1 MQKRAL
7 FKTPNWNSILVS
19 NSISYPPIAKLFN
32 LPEIDF
38 PSSFFPF
45 YLATLEPQISLL
57 QTECC
62 CICRGVR
69 NINGESFAS
78 MPLALPSFHK
88 IDTLGSYTATN
99 RKCHWKS
106 ITNTIF
112 PDYVSTSRAS
122 RFIWLMSSPVSLCD
136 SGDMKL
142 GQRGICPF
150 FSRLPEWLHPLV
162 FCFHKSLS
170 FLILLGGI

>member
-1 MQKRAL
+1 ML
-7 FKTPNWNSILVS
+7 FKKDFSINTSFFNTLWLVLPPEKSHKSWKSTLVCKRGLFSKHQIGTPYWSPIQLVT
-19 NSISYPPIAKLFN
+19 PLTKLFN

-88 IDTLGSYTATN
+88 IDTLGSYTAILTEN
-99 RKCHWKS
+99 VTERVLQ
-106 ITNTIF
+106 T
-112 PDYVSTSRAS
+112 PY
-122 RFIWLMSSPVSLCD
+122 
-136 SGDMKL
+136 
-142 GQRGICPF
+142 
-150 FSRLPEWLHPLV
+150 
-162 FCFHKSLS
+162 
-170 FLILLGGI
+170 FLIMFLLHE

>member
-19 NSISYPPIAKLFN
+19 NSISYPPHSQTFQS
-32 LPEIDF
+32 PRDRF
-38 PSSFFPF
+38 PFFFFPLL

-88 IDTLGSYTATN
+88 IDTLGSYTAILTEN
-99 RKCHWKS
+99 VTERVVQ
-106 ITNTIF
+106 T
-112 PDYVSTSRAS
+112 PY
-122 RFIWLMSSPVSLCD
+122 
-136 SGDMKL
+136 
-142 GQRGICPF
+142 
-150 FSRLPEWLHPLV
+150 
-162 FCFHKSLS
+162 
-170 FLILLGGI
+170 FLIMFLLHEQAGSFG